1 MAPTFPSFVQVLGR
15 AHPLVLHLPIG
26 LFVGLAVVEVLA
38 LFGWL
43 TVSRRLVGVWVWL
56 AALSALASTGS
67 GWLLGHEDGYGG
79 ETLERH
85 ENLGL
90 IVGALALIVA
100 GLHQLSHEGTRT
112 LTLRFYRGFVFATA
126 ALLVPTGHLG
136 ATLTHGDDFLLE
148 PLREKPAPAPK
159 DPSAPGALGA
169 PIASTYATVIAPLFE
184 TRCTSCHGESKHKGK
199 LALHTREAIE
209 AGGESGP
216 VLNRAQPAE
225 SELLVRVRFPVEHD
239 DHMPPGDKPQPST
252 EELAALE
259 AWILAGAP
267 FEGAVAAPSA
277 DVAQSEDP
285 AAKSAESTAAK
296 SAEPAAAKSAEP
308 AAAKSAEPGGKSAKP
323 APPEPKRP
331 AADAL
336 AALDAEFAHVE
347 TQELDGNLLWIDF
360 SALATRTDDALVTK
374 LVRPVGEFVGELSLA
389 RSQVGAGTLEL
400 AAGLPKLRRL
410 DLRGAPIDDAALA
423 KLGAHPT
430 LAELVLAQTKLTD
443 ASLDALLALP
453 KLERVFLWKSGLSSD
468 AIARLRS
475 ERPSLHVDAGDV
487 PDSAPADAETEI
499 KLTSDAPLPGAPA
512 PESPAAALVPI
523 NTKCPVSGSPVNP
536 KYAVVYDGK
545 VIGFCCPNCP
555 KEFWANPEACLAKL
569 E

>member
-26 LFVGLAVVEVLA
+26 LFVGLAVVEALA

-43 TVSRRLVGVWVWL
+43 TASRRLVGVWVWL
-56 AALSALASTGS
+56 AALSALASAGS

-90 IVGALALIVA
+90 IVAALALIVA
-100 GLHQLSHEGTRT
+100 GLHQLSREGTRT
-112 LTLRFYRGFVFATA
+112 TLLRLYRGCVFATA

-136 ATLTHGDDFLLE
+136 ATLTHGDDFLFE

-159 DPSAPGALGA
+159 DPSAPAESGV
-169 PIASTYATVIAPLFE
+169 STYASVIAPLLE
-184 TRCTSCHGESKHKGK
+184 KRCTSCHGESKHKGK

-209 AGGESGP
+209 AGGESGA
-216 VLNRAQPAE
+216 VLNRAQPGE
-225 SELLVRVRFPVEHD
+225 SELLVRLKLPVDHD
-239 DHMPPGDKPQPST
+239 DHMPPGDKPQPSA

-267 FEGAVAAPSA
+267 FEGAVAALPA
-277 DVAQSEDP
+277 GVAQSEAP
-285 AAKSAESTAAK
+285 AAKPAEK
-296 SAEPAAAKSAEP
+296 P
-308 AAAKSAEPGGKSAKP
+308 AKP

-347 TQELDGNLLWIDF
+347 MQERDGNLLWIDF
-360 SALATRTDDALVTK
+360 SALATRADDALVTE
-374 LVRPVGEFVGELSLA
+374 LVRPVGEFVAELSLA
-389 RSQVGAGTLEL
+389 RSQVGARTLEL

-410 DLRGAPIDDAALA
+410 DLRGAPIDDGALA

-475 ERPSLHVDAGDV
+475 ERPELHVDAGDV

-499 KLTSDAPLPGAPA
+499 KLSSDAPLPGAPA

-523 NTKCPVSGSPVNP
+523 NQKCPVSGSPVNP

-555 KEFWANPEACLAKL
+555 KEFWANPEACLAEL